1 MPEQALNKSQIMTI
15 GAKELAIL
23 VVPKGCIANKRTR
36 MAQDT
41 PTIVAEEIL
50 GLATVIP

>member
-15 GAKELAIL
+15 GAKELAIF
-23 VVPKGCIANKRTR
+23 VVPKGWIANRRTR

-41 PTIVAEEIL
+41 PTTVWEEIS
-50 GLATVIP
+50 GLMTSIP